1 MRFSSQTNVTAKITS
16 LSTAAGADRRPRDTS
31 LFWAASDA
39 DERGKY
45 LILKLLNVA
54 FVTEAESDLKIL
66 LSRREL
72 I

>member
-45 LILKLLNVA
+45 LILSFMLADRKDEKAAAMKLQ
-54 FVTEAESDLKIL
+54 AEG
-66 LSRREL
+66 
-72 I
+72 